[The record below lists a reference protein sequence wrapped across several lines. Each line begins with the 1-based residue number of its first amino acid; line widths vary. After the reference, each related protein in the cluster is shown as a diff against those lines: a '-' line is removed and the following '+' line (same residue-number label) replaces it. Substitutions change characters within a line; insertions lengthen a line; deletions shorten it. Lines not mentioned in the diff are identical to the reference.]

1 MASLWSNANDVSIE
15 ISTTE
20 EIVGVTFYII
30 VVKISDFKWKVKHR
44 YSEFYTLHNQLV
56 TEHGVSKDILPS
68 KKVIDFHIYDIYFLL
83 KDLSLKCF
91 AESDF
96 VLSSTR
102 VYTLKTLELH
112 AINEVL
118 KSPIP
123 DFSNLNTHLDLG
135 PILDLCSQLDNL
147 IIVGS
152 NNEYLQSNIIINKLP
167 FDLCPFKIHKSLYLK
182 NVLLNSIVSLGT
194 VRDTLTTLKVSYCN
208 AKHIADILQC
218 DVLHKTTLEGS
229 QRWTILETLDLSN
242 NNLTEIDHTIN
253 LARSLK
259 NLILD
264 HNKISTI
271 SDLTQLTNL
280 TSLSIEYNLITVCND
295 LHTRL
300 GNVKSLNMAQNN
312 VVTTKGFYKLYSL
325 ENLNLN
331 CNKISD
337 ISELQYLGNLP
348 CLENLILSGNNVA
361 ATVDYRVKLFEYFGD
376 RASDICLDNEKP
388 SEAELDKVS
397 VLRALRIVKEGRTPN
412 LSIDKTKH
420 LLHIGQRTCLKII
433 VKIYEKLK
441 QKVEILKKSSA
452 TVDICFLWPLHILL
466 QDNQKK

>member
-68 KKVIDFHIYDIYFLL
+68 KKVIGTKNEHFIENRRKALEEYLQRIFTFLRRTMPKEFVEFLDFHIYDIYFLL

-420 LLHIGQRTCLKII
+420 LLHIGQR
-433 VKIYEKLK
+433 
-441 QKVEILKKSSA
+441 
-452 TVDICFLWPLHILL
+452 
-466 QDNQKK
+466 